1 MPFVSNF
8 SFELIGGVFDSCP
21 GPLSILPYYDPNAKC
36 PWLRIGAKIMKFLN
50 IKNAQHDVP
59 VFYPFLMQPATYG
72 YFQFTEAKRSIPVA
86 IMKCF
91 GILPV
96 SFWNYFKYDKAYE
109 WAGPYLKNREQEKWP
124 MLFLYSKKD
133 SLMPYLYVSDLI
145 ETKKKQNTSRIISS
159 RMFEKSAHVAHMRK
173 YPDEYKQE
181 IKKFLDQCVPSE
193 NKF

>member
-1 MPFVSNF
+1 MMM
-8 SFELIGGVFDSCP
+8 
-21 GPLSILPYYDPNAKC
+21 
-36 PWLRIGAKIMKFLN
+36 IMMMMITLGT
-50 IKNAQHDVP
+50 V
-59 VFYPFLMQPATYG
+59 LYG
-72 YFQFTEAKRSIPVA
+72 RTR
-86 IMKCF
+86 
-91 GILPV
+91 
-96 SFWNYFKYDKAYE
+96 KAYE